1 MTNVIVLGIVGAFII
16 LLGAAYRQSK
26 KTRQELIAE
35 MEEEILPNEPAPVEA
50 PAPVVA
56 KAEKAVKSAPVE
68 PTPVVEEVAVV
79 PAPVEEVKAKVA
91 TVEDVPVLIE
101 ALAAK
106 AAVQEMVT
114 NQEAPAPKPKNNRR
128 RGRPGKKQE
137 TNSTK

>member
-35 MEEEILPNEPAPVEA
+35 MEEEILSNEPAPVEA

-68 PTPVVEEVAVV
+68 PAPVVEEVVA
-79 PAPVEEVKAKVA
+79 PAPVEVKEVKAEVKEMVA
-91 TVEDVPVLIE
+91 T
-101 ALAAK
+101 
-106 AAVQEMVT
+106 
-114 NQEAPAPKPKNNRR
+114 QEAPAPKPRNNRR

-137 TNSTK
+137 NSSTK

>member
-35 MEEEILPNEPAPVEA
+35 MEEEILSNEPAPVEA

-56 KAEKAVKSAPVE
+56 KAEKAVESAPVE

-79 PAPVEEVKAKVA
+79 PAPEVEEVVA
-91 TVEDVPVLIE
+91 PAPVEVKEV
-101 ALAAK
+101 K
-106 AAVQEMVT
+106 AAVQEMVAT
-114 NQEAPAPKPKNNRR
+114 QEAPAPKPRNNRR

-137 TNSTK
+137 NSSTK

>member
-35 MEEEILPNEPAPVEA
+35 MEEEILSNEPAPVEA

-56 KAEKAVKSAPVE
+56 KAEKAVESAPVE

-79 PAPVEEVKAKVA
+79 PAPEVEEVVAPAPVEVKEVKAEVKEMVA
-91 TVEDVPVLIE
+91 T
-101 ALAAK
+101 
-106 AAVQEMVT
+106 
-114 NQEAPAPKPKNNRR
+114 QEAPAPKPRNNRR

-137 TNSTK
+137 NSSTK

>member
-35 MEEEILPNEPAPVEA
+35 MKEEILSNEPAPVEA
-50 PAPVVA
+50 PAPVAA

-68 PTPVVEEVAVV
+68 PTPVVEEVV
-79 PAPVEEVKAKVA
+79 APTPVEVKAEVK
-91 TVEDVPVLIE
+91 
-101 ALAAK
+101 
-106 AAVQEMVT
+106 EMVAA
-114 NQEAPAPKPKNNRR
+114 QEAPAPKPRNNRR

>member
-35 MEEEILPNEPAPVEA
+35 MEEEILSNEPAPVEA

-68 PTPVVEEVAVV
+68 PAPVVEEVVA
-79 PAPVEEVKAKVA
+79 PAPVEVKEVKAEVKEMVA
-91 TVEDVPVLIE
+91 T
-101 ALAAK
+101 
-106 AAVQEMVT
+106 
-114 NQEAPAPKPKNNRR
+114 QEAPAPKPRNNRR

>member
-35 MEEEILPNEPAPVEA
+35 MEEEILSNEPAPVEA

-68 PTPVVEEVAVV
+68 PTPAVEEVAVV
-79 PAPVEEVKAKVA
+79 PAPVVEEVVAPTPVEVKEVKAEVKEMVA
-91 TVEDVPVLIE
+91 T
-101 ALAAK
+101 
-106 AAVQEMVT
+106 
-114 NQEAPAPKPKNNRR
+114 QEAPAPKPRNNRR

-137 TNSTK
+137 NSSTK

>member
-35 MEEEILPNEPAPVEA
+35 MKEEILSNEPAPVEA

-68 PTPVVEEVAVV
+68 PAPVVEEVVA
-79 PAPVEEVKAKVA
+79 PAPAEVKEVKAEVK
-91 TVEDVPVLIE
+91 
-101 ALAAK
+101 
-106 AAVQEMVT
+106 EMVAA
-114 NQEAPAPKPKNNRR
+114 QEAPAPKPRNNRR

>member
-35 MEEEILPNEPAPVEA
+35 MEEEILSNEPAPVEA

-79 PAPVEEVKAKVA
+79 PAPVEVKEV
-91 TVEDVPVLIE
+91 
-101 ALAAK
+101 K
-106 AAVQEMVT
+106 AAVQEMVAT
-114 NQEAPAPKPKNNRR
+114 QEAPAPKPRNNRR

-137 TNSTK
+137 NSSTK

>member
-26 KTRQELIAE
+26 KTRQELIAQ

-56 KAEKAVKSAPVE
+56 KTKKTGKPAP
-68 PTPVVEEVAVV
+68 TVEEVN
-79 PAPVEEVKAKVA
+79 AKVA
-91 TVEDVPVLIE
+91 TVEDVPALVE

-106 AAVQEMVT
+106 ASVQEMVT

>member
-35 MEEEILPNEPAPVEA
+35 MEEEILSNEPAPVEA

-79 PAPVEEVKAKVA
+79 PAPEVEEVVA
-91 TVEDVPVLIE
+91 PAPVEVKEV
-101 ALAAK
+101 K
-106 AAVQEMVT
+106 AAVQEMVAT
-114 NQEAPAPKPKNNRR
+114 QEAPAPKPRNNRR

-137 TNSTK
+137 NSSTK

>member
-35 MEEEILPNEPAPVEA
+35 MEEEILSNEPAPVEA

-68 PTPVVEEVAVV
+68 PTPVVEEVVA
-79 PAPVEEVKAKVA
+79 PAPVEVKEVKAEVKEMVA
-91 TVEDVPVLIE
+91 T
-101 ALAAK
+101 
-106 AAVQEMVT
+106 
-114 NQEAPAPKPKNNRR
+114 QEAPAPKPRNNRR

-137 TNSTK
+137 NSSTK

>member
-35 MEEEILPNEPAPVEA
+35 MEEEILSNEPAPVEA

-68 PTPVVEEVAVV
+68 PAPVVEEVVA
-79 PAPVEEVKAKVA
+79 PAPAEVKEVKAEVK
-91 TVEDVPVLIE
+91 
-101 ALAAK
+101 
-106 AAVQEMVT
+106 EMVAA
-114 NQEAPAPKPKNNRR
+114 QEAPAPKPRNNRR

-137 TNSTK
+137 NSSTK